1 MDGDNAHSE
10 APCLDVYQ
18 PKLETSTIQTT
29 SVKYP
34 GMEISNTVGDLI
46 EDKLSED
53 PGLLQYEADKT
64 TGTLKLKVSPVS
76 AGGSINYT
84 ATH

>member
-1 MDGDNAHSE
+1 MQLVDGDNAHSE

-18 PKLETSTIQTT
+18 PKSETSITQTT
-29 SVKYP
+29 SVKYS
-34 GMEISNTVGDLI
+34 GMERSNTVGDLI
-46 EDKLSED
+46 EYKD

-76 AGGSINYT
+76 AGGSIN
-84 ATH
+84 